1 MSYTAKLRYLNNHI
15 FFLLPLRSLFI
26 RRILKEPYIFYLNKV
41 LPLGFVKI
49 QQMPLVIV
57 NFLLEV
63 DDLLSWIVDEVTA
76 AVEKVGAKDVCL
88 IYHFPNIGIQYNIIL

>member
-26 RRILKEPYIFYLNKV
+26 RRILTEPNLFYLNKV
-41 LPLGFVKI
+41 LPLGSVKI
-49 QQMPLVIV
+49 QQISLVIV

-63 DDLLSWIVDEVTA
+63 DDLLSWIVNEVTA
-76 AVEKVGAKDVCL
+76 AVEKVGAKEVCL
-88 IYHFPNIGIQYNIIL
+88 IYYFPNLGIQ